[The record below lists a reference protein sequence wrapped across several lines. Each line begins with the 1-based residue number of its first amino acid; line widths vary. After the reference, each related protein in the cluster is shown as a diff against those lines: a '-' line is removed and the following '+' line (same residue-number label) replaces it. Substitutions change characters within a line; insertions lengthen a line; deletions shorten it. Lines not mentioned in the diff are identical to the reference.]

1 MAAFSDGF
9 VIIQMSS
16 LGKGGW
22 GCGGGGAGVRL
33 SCLPGRDGSY
43 CLEETK
49 GVVTSL
55 MFQK

>member
-1 MAAFSDGF
+1 MEAFSDGF

-16 LGKGGW
+16 LGVVVVVLM
-22 GCGGGGAGVRL
+22 GGGVPVFCSR
-33 SCLPGRDGSY
+33 GRDSSY

>member
-22 GCGGGGAGVRL
+22 GWGGGGCA
-33 SCLPGRDGSY
+33 CLA
-43 CLEETK
+43 CQAETAAI
-49 GVVTSL
+49 VL
-55 MFQK
+55 RRQKE